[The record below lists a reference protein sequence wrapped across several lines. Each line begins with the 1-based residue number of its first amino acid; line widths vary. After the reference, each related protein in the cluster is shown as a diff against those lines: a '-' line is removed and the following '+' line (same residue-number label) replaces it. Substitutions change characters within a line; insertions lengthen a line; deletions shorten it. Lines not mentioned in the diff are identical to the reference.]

1 MPSCNLVTKKT
12 LQEGVAELNI
22 WHNFVGMRPGA
33 SAYISEYQVNLF
45 RMRRGASLQSGFCN
59 ILYTIHT
66 QRKRGALTRA
76 SLSIHH
82 IMLTISALV
91 IFVVLTSWQIPE
103 EDAMHHYYV
112 GLINNALQL

>member
-1 MPSCNLVTKKT
+1 MLQNLIF
-12 LQEGVAELNI
+12 GD
-22 WHNFVGMRPGA
+22 NFVGMRPGA
-33 SAYISEYQVNLF
+33 SAYISEYQANLF
-45 RMRRGASLQSGFCN
+45 RMHRGASLQSGFCN
-59 ILYTIHT
+59 ILSTIHT